1 MPMAAR
7 ETYVMRNGCLVPKQQ
22 VLGTSARQGPHLI
35 RDIEPYRSVALDR
48 ATGRRAVIG
57 GRAQHRE
64 FLRRNDYIEVGNTF
78 VAPRRD
84 ELSRADRI
92 ADIRGALRD

>member
-1 MPMAAR
+1 MAAR
-7 ETYVMRNGCLVPKQQ
+7 ETYVMRNGRLVPKQQ
-22 VLGTSARQGPHLI
+22 AIATPTPQGPHLI

-64 FLRRNDYIEVGNTF
+64 FLRRNDYVEVGNSY
-78 VAPRRD
+78 VAPRRE
-84 ELSRADRI
+84 ELTRADLI
-92 ADIRGALRD
+92 ADIRRALEN